1 MRFLDF
7 KTNRYLLFI
16 LAATSLLIALIL
28 YVLTSNN
35 NTNEQL
41 SKLENSLV
49 ITRNMLEE
57 QKRYALSLS
66 ILLSED
72 KEITQSFLK
81 QNRQESFDIVNRKIQ
96 RLKTLQ
102 NSHFEV
108 QIHHK
113 NLSTYLRSWDFSKKD
128 IPLESFR
135 KGLVKVKENKKP
147 LVSIELGKRL
157 NIKAISPI
165 IIEDEFVGSL
175 EIIIDFEYLYNELK
189 QKGYTLFV
197 LLNQTHLNIANELQ
211 NHPKIGNFVLVN
223 KANNQKLDTL
233 NLNDLKDYG
242 YLSNDECSFS
252 YFSYYDLENQH
263 LGYILT
269 GINNEKH
276 LNIHNAFEY
285 NKEET
290 LLNKVKIQ

>member
-7 KTNRYLLFI
+7 KANRYLLFI
-16 LAATSLLIALIL
+16 LAATSILIALIL

-35 NTNEQL
+35 NANEQL
-41 SKLENSLV
+41 SRLENSLV

-72 KEITQSFLK
+72 KEIIQSFLQ

-113 NLSTYLRSWDFSKKD
+113 NLTTYLRSWDFSKKD

-135 KGLVKVKENKKP
+135 KGLVNVKENKKP

-165 IIEDEFVGSL
+165 MVKDEFVGSI
-175 EIIIDFEYLYNELK
+175 EIIIDFEYLFNELK

-211 NHPKIGNFVLVN
+211 NHPKIGNYVLVN
-223 KANNQKLDTL
+223 KANSEKLDAL
-233 NLNDLKDYG
+233 ALNDLKDYG

-276 LNIHNAFEY
+276 LTIHNAFEY

>member
-16 LAATSLLIALIL
+16 LAATSILIALIL

-175 EIIIDFEYLYNELK
+175 EIIIDFEYLFNELK

-211 NHPKIGNFVLVN
+211 NHPKIGNYVLVN
-223 KANNQKLDTL
+223 KANSEKLDAL
-233 NLNDLKDYG
+233 ALNDLKDYG

-276 LNIHNAFEY
+276 LTMQNAFEY

>member
-7 KTNRYLLFI
+7 KANRYLLFI
-16 LAATSLLIALIL
+16 LAATSILIALIL

-35 NTNEQL
+35 NANEQL
-41 SKLENSLV
+41 SRLENSLV

-72 KEITQSFLK
+72 KEIIQSFLQ

-113 NLSTYLRSWDFSKKD
+113 NLTTYLRSWDFSKKD

-135 KGLVKVKENKKP
+135 KGLVNVKENKKP

-165 IIEDEFVGSL
+165 MVKDEFMGSI
-175 EIIIDFEYLYNELK
+175 EIIIDFEYLFNELK

-211 NHPKIGNFVLVN
+211 SHPKIGNYVLVN
-223 KANNQKLDTL
+223 KANSEKLDAL
-233 NLNDLKDYG
+233 ALNDLKDYG

-276 LNIHNAFEY
+276 LTIQNAFEY

>member
-35 NTNEQL
+35 NANEQL
-41 SKLENSLV
+41 SRLENSLV

-72 KEITQSFLK
+72 KEIIQSFLQ

-113 NLSTYLRSWDFSKKD
+113 NLTTYLRSWDFSKKD

-135 KGLVKVKENKKP
+135 KGLVNVKENKKP

-165 IIEDEFVGSL
+165 MVKDEFMGSI
-175 EIIIDFEYLYNELK
+175 EIIIDFEYLFNELK

-211 NHPKIGNFVLVN
+211 NHPKIGNYVLVN
-223 KANNQKLDTL
+223 KANSEKLDAL
-233 NLNDLKDYG
+233 ALNDLKDYG

-276 LNIHNAFEY
+276 LTMQNAFEY